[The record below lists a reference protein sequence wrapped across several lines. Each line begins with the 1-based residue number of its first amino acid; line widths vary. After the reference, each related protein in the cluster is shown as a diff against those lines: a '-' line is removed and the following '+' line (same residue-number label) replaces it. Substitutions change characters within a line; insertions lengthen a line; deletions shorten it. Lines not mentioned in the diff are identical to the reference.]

1 MHLSLFPGDAPVDE
15 LHRIAT
21 AIERTVT
28 GPVWH
33 GSPLSELVRDVSA
46 ADAAA
51 HPIHGAHSIWELVLH
66 IAAWANIVEARLSPT
81 PTPEPMDAEDW
92 PPVPATTPMEWTRC
106 CARLHMA
113 HESLADAV
121 RRADPVILNRTVHAR
136 QHDVRFMLLGIP
148 EHGAYHGGQIALLTR
163 SLTSRGTA

>member
-1 MHLSLFPGDAPVDE
+1 VDE

-21 AIERTVT
+21 AIEQTMT

-33 GSPLSELVRDVSA
+33 GSPLSALLRDVNA
-46 ADAAA
+46 ADAAE
-51 HPIHGAHSIWELVLH
+51 HPIPGAHSIWELVLH

-81 PTPEPMDAEDW
+81 PTAEPTDDEDW
-92 PPVPATTPMEWTRC
+92 PPVGKTTPVEWTRS

-121 RRADPVILNRTVHAR
+121 RRADSAILDRTVHAR
-136 QHDVRFMLLGIP
+136 QHDVRTMLMGIP

-163 SLTSRGTA
+163 SLQNRRHS